1 MQIEK
6 ARDKVSGLELI
17 DTCWD
22 VNNYDAISILADR
35 LELIDT
41 CWDVNPYQLS
51 KRRKA

>member
-22 VNNYDAISILADR
+22 VNKAIANASFTSAL
-35 LELIDT
+35 
-41 CWDVNPYQLS
+41 N
-51 KRRKA
+51 